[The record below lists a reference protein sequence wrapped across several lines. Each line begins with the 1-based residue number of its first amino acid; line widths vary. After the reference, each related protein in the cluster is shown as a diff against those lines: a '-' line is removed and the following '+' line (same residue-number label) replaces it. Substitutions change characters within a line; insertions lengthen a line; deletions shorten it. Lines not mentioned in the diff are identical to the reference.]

1 MNRKHR
7 HTHQVIVT
15 LLILIY
21 ALAMSG
27 CGMHNRLEK
36 ELDPATA
43 QSVSEKQLSLYS
55 TSSLLSAADSLYESP
70 SGKDRACLIYRILAI
85 RYKDVPDDAMTSVH
99 ANMKLWNR
107 YLFDF
112 QDISQAMEYLNA
124 AADICETKN
133 INTAEVDYGYAI
145 SYQCMGNH
153 TREPE
158 LYRKALEFYENAF
171 SKIKD
176 TGETELYDRLIP
188 NYLTLLYSFNEP
200 MKRGAPYLDMY
211 ARLSSGKSSDSERS
225 YNMELNKGLTDLQN
239 RQFTQAA
246 SHFRMMRNH
255 VKPEQRK
262 QLYMSILNEA
272 TALQQAGLV
281 RDAIRVLDQAD
292 SVSSTAEDNEILVSL
307 YFTKYKY
314 WELLGDTANS
324 HRFYILYCQTRDS
337 LLSYNQITGL
347 RKAELSQSMTR
358 MGHRLSDLEYRGKIQ
373 TVAIVAST
381 IITLLLIVFILII
394 RNKNRVLRQSNQS
407 LYEQNKAVL
416 AAEKREREE
425 RHRFAELVEKM
436 RQDVAGSAKSVEKA
450 EKYSSRKLTGDTK
463 NEIHET
469 VLNTMENCPEIF
481 SSDFSLAR
489 LSEICGSRQE
499 YVSQVINET
508 FGCNFN
514 ELINKYRI
522 REACRRIDDKVNYG
536 QFTLA
541 AIASGVG
548 IDSPTTFSKYFRK
561 VTGLTPSQYKKSSDA
576 EYVK

>member
-1 MNRKHR
+1 MKRKHL
-7 HTHQVIVT
+7 HISSIAISMLVV
-15 LLILIY
+15 IY
-21 ALAMSG
+21 ALALSG
-27 CGMHNRLEK
+27 CGMQNRHEK
-36 ELDPATA
+36 NLDQATA
-43 QSVSEKQLSLYS
+43 QSISEKQLSMYS
-55 TSSLLSAADSLYESP
+55 SASLSSVADSLSETP
-70 SGKDRACLIYRILAI
+70 SGKDRACLIYKLLAI
-85 RYKDVPDDAMTSVH
+85 RHKEFPADATISVH

-107 YLFDF
+107 YIFDF
-112 QDISQAMEYLNA
+112 HDVSQAMEYLNA
-124 AADICETKN
+124 AADICETKK
-133 INTAEVDYGYAI
+133 INTAEVDYGYAV
-145 SYQCMGNH
+145 SYQSMGNH
-153 TREPE
+153 TRERE
-158 LYRKALEFYENAF
+158 LYRKALEFYENAL
-171 SKIKD
+171 SKIPE

-200 MKRGAPYLDMY
+200 MKRGKPYLDMY
-211 ARLSSGKSSDSERS
+211 ARSSSGKWSDSERK

-239 RQFTQAA
+239 RRFTHAA
-246 SHFRMMRNH
+246 SHFRLMRDYI
-255 VKPEQRK
+255 KPEQRK

-272 TALQQAGLV
+272 TALQQAGLIG
-281 RDAIRVLDQAD
+281 DAIKVLDQAD
-292 SVSSTAEDNEILVSL
+292 SVSANYEDNEILVSL
-307 YFTKYKY
+307 YYTKYKY

-373 TVAIVAST
+373 NVAIVAST
-381 IITLLLIVFILII
+381 IITLLLIIFILII

-425 RHRFAELVEKM
+425 RHRFAELVEEM
-436 RQDVAGSAKSVEKA
+436 RRDIADSAKSAEKA

-463 NEIHET
+463 NEIHEM

-481 SSDFSLAR
+481 NSDFSLAR